1 MSASRLRFKIALA
14 AGLVLFAAG
23 CAGMVSPLRHILAT
37 AENTPARAALTPPLL
52 AEGYGQEPVAMLAD
66 WRARRDE
73 VLTVFGEAIYGAAP
87 PAPEVSAALDERLAP
102 AGWIGPGRLE
112 LSTLTLSVAG
122 ANPGAQPVTMRL
134 AVLKPDGPVRGVFLI
149 PSDCGLRSLLSDAR
163 IAPPDAFRPSWCGD
177 LEGTGG
183 PPGGLIGAL
192 FGAHIVT
199 PPLDLILAQG
209 FAVAAWHESDIA
221 PDSEDRL
228 AASLQVLGL
237 NPEAPDRPGVLS
249 LWAWTISSVVTA
261 LEADPE
267 LADAPVFAYGHSR
280 RGKAVLLAGA
290 RDERI
295 DLVLAHQSGTA
306 GAAPHGD
313 MTGEPV
319 ASMARSYP
327 HWFNPAYQRYAEA
340 DEDALPVN
348 QHQLIALV
356 APRSLHLGGA
366 NRDTWADPVG
376 AEIAARAAH
385 PAWRL
390 HDVDPETKLS
400 SHLRGGTHGVR
411 EADWAAFLAAAE
423 RVAVSAPQGGPHD
436 TN

>member
-1 MSASRLRFKIALA
+1 
-14 AGLVLFAAG
+14 
-23 CAGMVSPLRHILAT
+23 
-37 AENTPARAALTPPLL
+37 
-52 AEGYGQEPVAMLAD
+52 
-66 WRARRDE
+66 
-73 VLTVFGEAIYGAAP
+73 
-87 PAPEVSAALDERLAP
+87 
-102 AGWIGPGRLE
+102 
-112 LSTLTLSVAG
+112 
-122 ANPGAQPVTMRL
+122 
-134 AVLKPDGPVRGVFLI
+134 VFLI
-149 PSDCGLRSLLSDAR
+149 PTDCGLRPLLSDAR

-177 LEGTGG
+177 PEGTGG

-221 PDSEDRL
+221 PDSGDEL
-228 AASLQVLGL
+228 AASLQMLGL
-237 NPEAPDRPGVLS
+237 DPDAVDRPGVLS

-261 LEADPE
+261 LEADPD

-306 GAAPHGD
+306 GAAPHDD

-327 HWFNPAYQRYAEA
+327 HWFTPAYQRYAEA
-340 DEDALPVN
+340 GEAALPVN

-376 AEIAARAAH
+376 AETAARAAH

-390 HDVDPETKLS
+390 HDADPHTKIS
-400 SHLRGGTHGVR
+400 SHLRDGTHGVR
-411 EADWAAFLAAAE
+411 EEDWAAFLEAAE
-423 RVAVSAPQGGPHD
+423 RVASAPQGAPD
-436 TN
+436 DIN

>member
-1 MSASRLRFKIALA
+1 MSTPRLRFKIALA

-52 AEGYGQEPVAMLAD
+52 AEGYGQAPVATLED
-66 WRARRDE
+66 WRARRDAL
-73 VLTVFGEAIYGAAP
+73 LTVFADEVYGAAP
-87 PAPEVSAALDERLAP
+87 PAPDVSLTLDERLAP

-112 LSTLTLSVAG
+112 LSTLTLSMAE
-122 ANPGAQPVTMRL
+122 ANPGAEPATMRV
-134 AVLKPDGPVRGVFLI
+134 AVLKPDAPVRGVFVI
-149 PSDCGLRSLLSDAR
+149 PSDCGLRPLLSDAR

-177 LEGTGG
+177 PEGTGG
-183 PPGGLIGAL
+183 PPGGMIGAL

-221 PDSEDRL
+221 PDSGDQL
-228 AASLQVLGL
+228 AASLEALGL
-237 NPEAPDRPGVLS
+237 DPDATDRPGVLS

-267 LADAPVFAYGHSR
+267 LGNAPVFTYGHSR

-290 RDERI
+290 RDQRI

-306 GAAPHGD
+306 GAAPHDD

-327 HWFNPAYQRYAEA
+327 HWFTPAYQRYAEA
-340 DEDALPVN
+340 DEDAIPVN

-356 APRSLHLGGA
+356 APRALHLGGA

-376 AEIAARAAH
+376 AQTAARAAH

-390 HDVDPETKLS
+390 YGVDPDTKLS
-400 SHLRGGTHGVR
+400 SHLRDGTHGVR
-411 EADWAAFLAAAE
+411 EADWAAFLEAAE
-423 RVAVSAPQGGPHD
+423 RVADRP
-436 TN
+436 

>member
-52 AEGYGQEPVAMLAD
+52 AEGYGRGPAATLAD
-66 WRARRDE
+66 WRARRDAL
-73 VLTVFGEAIYGAAP
+73 LTIFADEIYGAAP
-87 PAPEVSAALDERLAP
+87 PAPQVSATLDERLAP
-102 AGWIGPGRLE
+102 AGWVGPGRLE
-112 LSTLTLSVAG
+112 LSTLTLSVAEDD
-122 ANPGAQPVTMRL
+122 PGAEPVTMRL

-149 PSDCGLRSLLSDAR
+149 PSDCGLRPLLSDAR

-177 LEGTGG
+177 PEGTGG
-183 PPGGLIGAL
+183 PPGGVIGAL

-199 PPLDLILAQG
+199 PPLDLILASG

-221 PDSEDRL
+221 PDSEDQL
-228 AASLQVLGL
+228 GASLLALGL
-237 NPEAPDRPGVLS
+237 DPDPVDRPGVLS
-249 LWAWTISSVVTA
+249 LWAWTLSSVVTA

-267 LADAPVFAYGHSR
+267 LAYAPLFAYGHSR

-319 ASMARSYP
+319 ASMARNYP
-327 HWFNPAYQRYAEA
+327 HWFTQAYQRYAEA
-340 DEDALPVN
+340 GEAVIPVN
-348 QHQLIALV
+348 QHQLIALI
-356 APRSLHLGGA
+356 APRALHLGGA
-366 NRDTWADPVG
+366 NRDTWADPLG
-376 AEIAARAAH
+376 AETAARAAH
-385 PAWRL
+385 SAWRL
-390 HDVDPETKLS
+390 YGVDPETKLS

-423 RVAVSAPQGGPHD
+423 RVADQAPE
-436 TN
+436 